1 MEEEGRKVL
10 LIVRGG
16 AFRCRNAVTLGLHRM
31 HLRLNWKFWI
41 VSSTNIFTECHKIY
55 LKVLIDKSW
64 DPKLH
69 LSMLL
74 LKRAALSFLLNK
86 KYNFKTMRNPR
97 IPSWGCSEEKS
108 ILFEKLPG
116 WNSVIQT
123 LRSNGIY
130 IYVNWADKVYF
141 LERGQFSENLHLLTS
156 AETIV
161 VIDKILQIMTF
172 IFNEYHIL
180 VLSVIV
186 TKWKYF
192 ALVCWYKMGPFL
204 IQLQLYYFIW
214 HCIISHRLTY
224 CNERLAKIFSY
235 EYFCHRGSIYHWHCL
250 CGSDLALNWY
260 KTSLTPWTKAR

>member
-1 MEEEGRKVL
+1 M

-55 LKVLIDKSW
+55 IKVLIDKSW

-108 ILFEKLPG
+108 TLFEKLPAP
-116 WNSVIQT
+116 NSVIQT
-123 LRSNGIY
+123 VRSNGIY

-161 VIDKILQIMTF
+161 VIDKILQVMTF

-186 TKWKYF
+186 TKWKYL

-204 IQLQLYYFIW
+204 IQLQLYFLSGIV
-214 HCIISHRLTY
+214 L
-224 CNERLAKIFSY
+224 
-235 EYFCHRGSIYHWHCL
+235 
-250 CGSDLALNWY
+250 
-260 KTSLTPWTKAR
+260 SLTGQLTAMQWEACKDILFRVLLPSRQYLSLTLSLRIWFSLKLIQNKSHSLTKAR

>member
-1 MEEEGRKVL
+1 M

-55 LKVLIDKSW
+55 IKVLIDKSW

-86 KYNFKTMRNPR
+86 KYNFKAMRNPS
-97 IPSWGCSEEKS
+97 IPRWGCSEEKYMYS
-108 ILFEKLPG
+108 FEKLPA

-123 LRSNGIY
+123 VRSNGIY

-186 TKWKYF
+186 TKWKYL

-204 IQLQLYYFIW
+204 IQLQLYFLSGIV
-214 HCIISHRLTY
+214 L
-224 CNERLAKIFSY
+224 
-235 EYFCHRGSIYHWHCL
+235 
-250 CGSDLALNWY
+250 
-260 KTSLTPWTKAR
+260 SLTGQLTAMQWEACKDILFRVLLPSRQYLSLTLSLRIWFSLKLIQNKSHSLTKAR